1 MRPSALAFIARG
13 LSLAR
18 WYEDRTGPWIDWLV
32 PLATAFATV
41 FGIVGA
47 TRLDVGDAVPLI
59 IPVYIGSSVVLGIL
73 RVAAWAYLL
82 ASALR
87 GVAAGEDP
95 RTGWQLAALAAGI
108 VLFAL
113 VLINVVSLVAVPE
126 DWVID
131 LYQWTVVLAY
141 ALGHVLL
148 LAAFTIGLPS
158 LDPDDDDSYIGYDE
172 DNDEGFE
179 DEEAG
184 YEGGPIYDDEVPR
197 GGGPSGAVGGQ
208 RRDEVAQ
215 EVQPLVDRFDRSVGA
230 RHQDARPPGQCHARQ
245 VAPRLREL
253 ATGAGVRHALVDEDD
268 GGRAPDGDLLP
279 ERTDARRSAPHRS
292 LRREPSG
299 S

>member
-1 MRPSALAFIARG
+1 MAMAELYNGLTLAVAAVALAFIARG

-18 WYEDRTGPWIDWLV
+18 WYEDQTGSWIDWLV

-59 IPVYIGSSVVLGIL
+59 IPVYIGSSVILGIL

-95 RTGWQLAALAAGI
+95 RAGWQLAALAAGI

-184 YEGGPIYDDEVPR
+184 GDEGDPGYDDEFPEE
-197 GGGPSGAVGGQ
+197 GIGQ
-208 RRDEVAQ
+208 A
-215 EVQPLVDRFDRSVGA
+215 RSVGSA
-230 RHQDARPPGQCHARQ
+230 EA
-245 VAPRLREL
+245 RLRRKL
-253 ATGAGVRHALVDEDD
+253 RPSSTCSIGA
-268 GGRAPDGDLLP
+268 
-279 ERTDARRSAPHRS
+279 
-292 LRREPSG
+292 
-299 S
+299 

>member
-1 MRPSALAFIARG
+1 M
-13 LSLAR
+13 
-18 WYEDRTGPWIDWLV
+18 

-59 IPVYIGSSVVLGIL
+59 IPIYIGSSVILGIL

-95 RTGWQLAALAAGI
+95 RAGWQLAALASGI

-113 VLINVVSLVAVPE
+113 VLVNVVALVAVPE

-158 LDPDDDDSYIGYDE
+158 LDPDDDDLHRLRRGQRRRLR
-172 DNDEGFE
+172 GR
-179 DEEAG
+179 
-184 YEGGPIYDDEVPR
+184 GGRLRGRPRLRRRVPR
-197 GGGPSGAVGGQ
+197 GGDPSGSVGGQ
-208 RRDEVAQ
+208 CRDEVAQ
-215 EVQPLVDRFDRSVGA
+215 EVEPLVDRFDRSVGPG
-230 RHQDARPPGQCHARQ
+230 HQDARPAGQRDARQ
-245 VAPRLREL
+245 VAPRL
-253 ATGAGVRHALVDEDD
+253 
-268 GGRAPDGDLLP
+268 GRA
-279 ERTDARRSAPHRS
+279 ARPAQMFATR
-292 LRREPSG
+292 L
-299 S
+299 

>member
-1 MRPSALAFIARG
+1 MALAFIARG

-59 IPVYIGSSVVLGIL
+59 IPIYIGSSVVLGIL

-82 ASALR
+82 ASAMR

-95 RTGWQLAALAAGI
+95 RAGWQLAALAGGI

-158 LDPDDDDSYIGYDE
+158 LDPDDDDCTPATTRTTTKASRTRRP
-172 DNDEGFE
+172 
-179 DEEAG
+179 ATKAA
-184 YEGGPIYDDEVPR
+184 PSTTTSPPR
-197 GGGPSGAVGGQ
+197 RGSRQA
-208 RRDEVAQ
+208 
-215 EVQPLVDRFDRSVGA
+215 RSVGSA
-230 RHQDARPPGQCHARQ
+230 ET
-245 VAPRLREL
+245 RLRRKFSPSS
-253 ATGAGVRHALVDEDD
+253 TDSIGA
-268 GGRAPDGDLLP
+268 
-279 ERTDARRSAPHRS
+279 
-292 LRREPSG
+292 
-299 S
+299 